1 MDFRI
6 DKRFFIHLLGGL
18 LRLYVTYLL
27 MPILLFFLATSYDST
42 IEFGTGLELASELST
57 LSYGTFLVLASL
69 IPLGLTYLWQ
79 RQNRCLLLVSLILV
93 IVHIVTLE
101 FIESMPY
108 LPIPYM
114 VDNAFK
120 ISELITTIITPST
133 LALVSL
139 LALNIFHFLL
149 PNKFTKPYLSLLPF
163 FLITNCY
170 FSFLSPALWAMV
182 GILTISPTSTIV
194 RADAMDFILYSVKT
208 AHFSLLFYLTPF
220 CFFLLARFWQPL
232 TKFIA
237 DKISQLRRRRTNQ
250 LETKNSS
257 F

>member
-1 MDFRI
+1 MDFRVE
-6 DKRFFIHLLGGL
+6 KRFFIHLPGGL

-27 MPILLFFLATSYDST
+27 VPILLFFATSYDST
-42 IEFGTGLELASELST
+42 IEFGTGLELASELS
-57 LSYGTFLVLASL
+57 SFNYGTFLILASL

-79 RQNRCLLLVSLILV
+79 RQNKCLLWVSLILV

-114 VDNAFK
+114 VDNTFK
-120 ISELITTIITPST
+120 ISELVTTVITPST
-133 LALVSL
+133 LALLSL
-139 LALNIFHFLL
+139 LVLNIFHFLL
-149 PNKFTKPYLSLLPF
+149 PNKFTKPYIALLPF
-163 FLITNCY
+163 FLLINCY

-182 GILTISPTSTIV
+182 GMLTISPTSTIV

-232 TKFIA
+232 SKFIA
-237 DKISQLRRRRTNQ
+237 DKINQRRRRRTNQ
-250 LETKNSS
+250 LETQKQ
-257 F
+257 